1 MKRILCLLFCL
12 LLVTACEREDKPPK
26 FDHPIVGLWDAE
38 EYYIPHED
46 WTISCENKS
55 YSFRFYDDGEVLHST
70 GSATSG
76 YYSEFEF
83 IDDKYFFLNFK
94 GKYKYDGNL
103 ENARCYLE
111 ILELTQDSLKLYE
124 HWDNP
129 LQTRIWTLY
138 WSNNQ
143 MR

>member
-26 FDHPIVGLWDAE
+26 FDHPIVGEWYAK
-38 EYYIPHED
+38 EYYIPYD
-46 WTISCENKS
+46 GRTISCENKS

-83 IDDKYFFLNFK
+83 IDDKYFFLNLK
-94 GKYKYDGNL
+94 GEYKYDGDIQ
-103 ENARCYLE
+103 ASGVYLE
-111 ILELTQDSLKLYE
+111 ILELTPDTLRLYE
-124 HWDNP
+124 WWY
-129 LQTRIWTLY
+129 TGIRSRIWTLY
-138 WSNNQ
+138 RTQYFN
-143 MR
+143 